1 MTMFLG
7 EWLNEATL
15 GSARS
20 PLPPQIELLT
30 EAKSTIEASKETLCC
45 IPGDRDSPV
54 DTASPVPAVFINYGL
69 SFLNF
74 DAHYDP
80 LEQGEGGVYG
90 EPWDVMLQRFRTGLD
105 SVLPERAPSTSST
118 SGASST
124 TKGMTCLGYGER
136 KAR

>member
-1 MTMFLG
+1 MAMFLG
-7 EWLNEATL
+7 EWLNETTL

-20 PLPPQIELLT
+20 PPPPQIELLT
-30 EAKSTIEASKETLCC
+30 EAKSTLDVSKEALCY
-45 IPGDRDSPV
+45 IPEDRDSPV

-69 SFLNF
+69 SILNL

-90 EPWDVMLQRFRTGLD
+90 EPWDVMLQRFRTGLN
-105 SVLPERAPSTSST
+105 SVLQERAPSTSPT
-118 SGASST
+118 PGAGPT
-124 TKGMTCLGYGER
+124 IKGIACPGCGER